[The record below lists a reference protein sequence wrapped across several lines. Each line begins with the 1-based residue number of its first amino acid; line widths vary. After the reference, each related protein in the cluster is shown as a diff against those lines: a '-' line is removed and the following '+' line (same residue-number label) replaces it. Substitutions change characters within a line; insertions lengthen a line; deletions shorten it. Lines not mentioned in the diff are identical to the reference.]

1 MESPVLGRT
10 SKKEQNSK
18 KGKKEMEYQPDTKDC
33 ISYNRNIGCHYRSS
47 DLSSRTSRN
56 SHLQLLRKPF
66 KSRKDVEEMNHD
78 WKTFK
83 DPKSG
88 RMYYY
93 NFVTKETQWR
103 KPVELTSSAER
114 IKISEKD
121 QKQRNFFAAM
131 ENNILKC
138 LAQGSI
144 PGTTPK
150 DNIPDSFGRERKG
163 TLCSRP
169 SSIGIRTISA
179 MNDNIL
185 EELVRI
191 DSSSPTNVIDIS
203 DPDSLFV
210 RYKCVSPSSSRF
222 EKEMF
227 NDIDNTFLEQWV
239 QNGTTPSEENRT
251 DSKIET
257 EFFAGK
263 ESKEFA
269 AHNQFTRPIFP
280 NTKSFTNVVG
290 NQTQVEE
297 KLNKPS
303 LGRRRNT
310 CGTMYVGETMS
321 APDKEATI
329 KCVCAVYRAHILQ
342 CLRDEENN
350 DFSTH
355 SEEYDI
361 FNDFKIIPSLP
372 VNEGG
377 AKPITIMDR
386 EYSDDSLFS
395 RSFPSLYD
403 VPTLDEIT
411 FFYRS
416 VFLTSKMES
425 DCIII
430 SLIYVEKII
439 RATNN
444 GVRPAID
451 NWRSLLFSSM
461 ILASKVWDDLSMW
474 NVDFT
479 EACPRGVTF
488 SLQRINELEMA
499 VLNCLNFDVKVRAS
513 EYAKYYF
520 LLRSMLI
527 QSDLGG
533 DDFFASG
540 PLDLEGAQKL
550 ENISSNYQQKKSKHP
565 ILNRRA
571 KSMGETI
578 DEKNLQI
585 GGDTR
590 GKSNLSNRVV
600 LENVVQM

>member
-1 MESPVLGRT
+1 
-10 SKKEQNSK
+10 
-18 KGKKEMEYQPDTKDC
+18 
-33 ISYNRNIGCHYRSS
+33 
-47 DLSSRTSRN
+47 
-56 SHLQLLRKPF
+56 
-66 KSRKDVEEMNHD
+66 
-78 WKTFK
+78 
-83 DPKSG
+83 
-88 RMYYY
+88 
-93 NFVTKETQWR
+93 
-103 KPVELTSSAER
+103 
-114 IKISEKD
+114 
-121 QKQRNFFAAM
+121 M

-329 KCVCAVYRAHILQ
+329 KV
-342 CLRDEENN
+342 N
-350 DFSTH
+350 S
-355 SEEYDI
+355 
-361 FNDFKIIPSLP
+361 SLP
-372 VNEGG
+372 Y
-377 AKPITIMDR
+377 TR
-386 EYSDDSLFS
+386 
-395 RSFPSLYD
+395 
-403 VPTLDEIT
+403 
-411 FFYRS
+411 
-416 VFLTSKMES
+416 
-425 DCIII
+425 II
-430 SLIYVEKII
+430 K
-439 RATNN
+439 
-444 GVRPAID
+444 
-451 NWRSLLFSSM
+451 F
-461 ILASKVWDDLSMW
+461 DL
-474 NVDFT
+474 
-479 EACPRGVTF
+479 
-488 SLQRINELEMA
+488 
-499 VLNCLNFDVKVRAS
+499 
-513 EYAKYYF
+513 
-520 LLRSMLI
+520 
-527 QSDLGG
+527 
-533 DDFFASG
+533 
-540 PLDLEGAQKL
+540 
-550 ENISSNYQQKKSKHP
+550 
-565 ILNRRA
+565 
-571 KSMGETI
+571 
-578 DEKNLQI
+578 
-585 GGDTR
+585 
-590 GKSNLSNRVV
+590 
-600 LENVVQM
+600 